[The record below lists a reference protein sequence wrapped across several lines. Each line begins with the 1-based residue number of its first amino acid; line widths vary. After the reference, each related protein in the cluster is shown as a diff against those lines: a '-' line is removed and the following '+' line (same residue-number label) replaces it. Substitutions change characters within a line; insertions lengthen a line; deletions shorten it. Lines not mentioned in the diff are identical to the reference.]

1 MSSPALLDHF
11 CALDDPRQSW
21 KVLYPLPE
29 VLLVILCG
37 TLAGA
42 DDFVEIN
49 DWGTQKLEFLKRL
62 LPFENGI
69 PSHDTLND
77 VMNALPSELFADCF
91 ASWDTTLAGTVGVDR
106 SPCHHR
112 RHGLS
117 ARHWGSYA
125 LLQCSAR
132 PRHPRDHR

>member
-11 CALDDPRQSW
+11 SALDDPRQSW

-49 DWGTQKLEFLKRL
+49 CESRSKIGQQKRSLDGL
-62 LPFENGI
+62 
-69 PSHDTLND
+69 
-77 VMNALPSELFADCF
+77 
-91 ASWDTTLAGTVGVDR
+91 TV
-106 SPCHHR
+106 
-112 RHGLS
+112 
-117 ARHWGSYA
+117 AE
-125 LLQCSAR
+125 
-132 PRHPRDHR
+132 